1 MIKMNK
7 YRTFAILALSLFLL
21 MCSKTKNPVT
31 GPAEDPTGLKVK
43 SIQSSC
49 GDELIET
56 MAQFQF
62 DYFQGEC
69 KTDLYKGTP
78 EAYTDTLEDSV
89 LVWFSGN
96 KVWVM
101 HKNAFENCCSV
112 ILTDVIQT
120 TQGFDVYEHD
130 TATNLCYCLCYFDI
144 LTSIHDVSPGV
155 YLIRVFDSA
164 GKFVGEDVV
173 VVPSQG
179 DTVIFSSHA
188 DTILV
193 IHQDAFYNCCSEI
206 EVDVVQTAGGFD
218 LFERDTSGEA
228 CFCMCDFDITT
239 IISGVS
245 EGSYLVRL
253 FDIYDN
259 LVDSAVVAVSPN

>member
-1 MIKMNK
+1 MKE
-7 YRTFAILALSLFLL
+7 YRVLAILALSFFLL
-21 MCSKTKNPVT
+21 VCSKTKNPVMDA
-31 GPAEDPTGLKVK
+31 GEDQPGLTYK
-43 SIQSSC
+43 SFQSSC
-49 GDELIET
+49 GEDSKRN
-56 MAQFQF
+56 MVQFQF

-69 KTDLYKGTP
+69 KAYMFKGTP
-78 EAYTDTLEDSV
+78 DACTDTLEDSV
-89 LVWFSGN
+89 SVWFSAN
-96 KVWVM
+96 KIWVV

-120 TQGFDVYEHD
+120 TQGFDVYEQD
-130 TATNLCYCLCYFDI
+130 TAANLCYCLCYFDI
-144 LTSIHDVSPGV
+144 LTSIQDVSPGV
-155 YLIRVFDSA
+155 YLIRVFDTA
-164 GKFVGEDVV
+164 GSLVGEDAV
-173 VVPSQG
+173 VVPFQG

-206 EVDVVQTAGGFD
+206 LVNVVQTEEGFD

-228 CFCMCDFDITT
+228 CHCMCDFDITT

-253 FDIYDN
+253 FDIYGN
-259 LVDSAVVAVSPN
+259 LVDSEAVYVSPN

>member
-1 MIKMNK
+1 MNK

-164 GKFVGEDVV
+164 GKFVGDGGSSLSGRYGNLQL
-173 VVPSQG
+173 PCRHDFG
-179 DTVIFSSHA
+179 DPPGCV
-188 DTILV
+188 L
-193 IHQDAFYNCCSEI
+193 QL
-206 EVDVVQTAGGFD
+206 
-218 LFERDTSGEA
+218 LF
-228 CFCMCDFDITT
+228 
-239 IISGVS
+239 
-245 EGSYLVRL
+245 
-253 FDIYDN
+253 
-259 LVDSAVVAVSPN
+259 